1 MAREQ
6 GTTTTT
12 HTRTDREQTIIKARI
27 PVLILTGIV
36 IILLSGVFPVTA
48 QDNFCPSN
56 VISDISSYYYSC
68 KNSNDAAAC
77 RQYYEASYCAAKCYP
92 ACYVQAPSGYDYS
105 GVTCPCE
112 GSGGFGGGTGGGG
125 DDIPWVVIIGGLAAA
140 GIAAVAISK
149 GLGKKKTG
157 EKKEKK
163 GPVRYILQITPADKI
178 KVGPNEPGSFTA
190 TAWKVDEKGVASQA
204 GNAAISIAPPA
215 GLPGLSVAPASG
227 MGSVTA
233 TVSLDRPS
241 GVDTAQIKVTA
252 SVGGKGISANITV
265 TFEAETRIEFD

>member
-1 MAREQ
+1 MTRGQ

-12 HTRTDREQTIIKARI
+12 YSRTDREQTIIKARI
-27 PVLILTGIV
+27 PVLILIGIV
-36 IILLSGVFPVTA
+36 IILLSGIFPVSA
-48 QDNFCPSN
+48 QDDFCPSN

-92 ACYVQAPSGYDYS
+92 ACYVQIPSGYDYS
-105 GVTCPCE
+105 GVSCPCE
-112 GSGGFGGGTGGGG
+112 GSGGSGGGTGG

-149 GLGKKKTG
+149 GLGKKKPG
-157 EKKEKK
+157 EKEEKK
-163 GPVRYILQITPADKI
+163 GPVRYILQITPTDKI
-178 KVGPNEPGSFTA
+178 KVGPDKPGSFTA

-204 GNAAISIAPPA
+204 GNATITILPPP
-215 GLPGLSVAPASG
+215 GIPGLSVAPASG

-233 TVSLDRPS
+233 TVSLDRPA
-241 GVDTAQIKVTA
+241 GVNNAQIQVTA
-252 SVGGKGISANITV
+252 SVGGKGISAYITV
-265 TFEAETRIEFD
+265 TFEADTKIEFY